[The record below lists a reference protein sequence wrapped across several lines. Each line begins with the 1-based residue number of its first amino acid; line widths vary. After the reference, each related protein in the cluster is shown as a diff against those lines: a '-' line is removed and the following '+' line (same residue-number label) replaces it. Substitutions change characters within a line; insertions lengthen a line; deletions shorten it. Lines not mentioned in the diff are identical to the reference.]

1 MIRLRVDG
9 LMLEKLLSLALKE
22 GAEFRTVRRE
32 GRRCLIL
39 ETDAR
44 GAKILLKLA
53 QRFSI
58 PCEILEKR
66 GLNAAA
72 QWLKRRWTLFL
83 GILLGAVLL
92 ALFASRVWF
101 IDVEWKSERPVTHA
115 ESEILD
121 MLAEL
126 GVHPGMSRQ
135 EVQTDLLA
143 MELEAA
149 SEDFSFAGVR
159 LQGVRLLVEVAPA
172 VEAPEVFDLD
182 SARDLV
188 ATADGIVLSVNALS
202 GKACVE
208 PGDVV
213 RRGDVLIRGEERI
226 SSETTR
232 EVAALGEVLARTWV
246 VTEATGSTSSL
257 ERRYTSR
264 ESTSSKLELLGWEWP
279 LWEGEH
285 FSLQEST
292 VEELP
297 VGGLFLPLRILRTT
311 EREYVDTRVPVDEEA
326 LKTALAGRAE
336 AMADAEIAALGEDVR
351 QIVDKWIDYSMI
363 EEDRLRARCVI
374 EVQRNIAG
382 TRASAGGG

>member
-1 MIRLRVDG
+1 MV
-9 LMLEKLLSLALKE
+9 EAAL
-22 GAEFRTVRRE
+22 
-32 GRRCLIL
+32 
-39 ETDAR
+39 DA
-44 GAKILLKLA
+44 
-53 QRFSI
+53 
-58 PCEILEKR
+58 
-66 GLNAAA
+66 
-72 QWLKRRWTLFL
+72 FL
-83 GILLGAVLL
+83 GVLLGAVLL

-232 EVAALGEVLARTWV
+232 EVAALGEVLARTWI

-257 ERRYTSR
+257 ERQYTSR

-279 LWEGEH
+279 LWEGEA
-285 FSLQEST
+285 F
-292 VEELP
+292 LP
-297 VGGLFLPLRILRTT
+297 AGIYGGGIARGGLFLPLRILRTT

-382 TRASAGGG
+382 TGASAGGG